1 MKFLK
6 ILLRLPCLVLEVTF
20 DGGNA
25 LLVGVV
31 GFLIITIIAGHNG
44 NASRMSLMP
53 ILATLGT
60 LPSAHDGDL
69 GWCSSTI
76 SCGRFHVTQDKGGPK
91 ASRVVMSSS
100 SLVVFGC
107 SRPSS

>member
-1 MKFLK
+1 MKFLE
-6 ILLRLPCLVLEVTF
+6 ILLRLPCLVLEVMF

-25 LLVGVV
+25 LLIGVV
-31 GFLIITIIAGHNG
+31 GHNG
-44 NASRMSLMP
+44 NAPRMSLMP
-53 ILATLGT
+53 ILAALGT

-69 GWCSSTI
+69 GWCSSAV